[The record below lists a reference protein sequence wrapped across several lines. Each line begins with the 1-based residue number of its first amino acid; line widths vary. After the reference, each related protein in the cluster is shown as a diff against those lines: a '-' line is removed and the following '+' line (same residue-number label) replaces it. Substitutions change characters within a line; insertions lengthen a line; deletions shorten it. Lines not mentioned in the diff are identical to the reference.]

1 MTQGFRLSNQ
11 AEADFDEIGLYTKEN
26 WGSGQAE
33 RYLMQLDQT
42 FHVLAQ
48 TPTLGRDCSD
58 LRPGLLSIPCNRHVI
73 FFRRDAAG
81 AVEIL
86 RILHQRMDVQRHL

>member
-1 MTQGFRLSNQ
+1 MTRTFRLSDQ
-11 AEADFDEIGLYTKEN
+11 AESDFDEIGRYTKEN
-26 WGSGQAE
+26 WGIGQAE
-33 RYLMQLDQT
+33 KYLTQLDQS

-58 LRPGLLSIPCNRHVI
+58 LRAGLLSITCNRHVI

-81 AVEIL
+81 TVEIL
-86 RILHQRMDVQRHL
+86 RILHQRMDFQRHL